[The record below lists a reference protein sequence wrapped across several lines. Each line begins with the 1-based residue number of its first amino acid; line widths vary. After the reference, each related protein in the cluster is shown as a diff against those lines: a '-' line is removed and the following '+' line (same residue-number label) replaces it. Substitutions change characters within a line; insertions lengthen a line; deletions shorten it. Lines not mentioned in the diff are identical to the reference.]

1 MPIKVQNNLP
11 AKKIMEQENI
21 FMMDETRATTQN
33 IRPLYIAV
41 LNLMPLKEDTEV
53 QLLRSLSN
61 TPLQIEI
68 TFLTTALFTSRL
80 ESST

>member
-41 LNLMPLKEDTEV
+41 LNLMPLKGRYGGSAATQFIQYAIADRDYIFDNSIV
-53 QLLRSLSN
+53 YW
-61 TPLQIEI
+61 
-68 TFLTTALFTSRL
+68 
-80 ESST
+80 

>member
-33 IRPLYIAV
+33 IRPL
-41 LNLMPLKEDTEV
+41 
-53 QLLRSLSN
+53 
-61 TPLQIEI
+61 
-68 TFLTTALFTSRL
+68 
-80 ESST
+80 

>member
-41 LNLMPLKEDTEV
+41 LNLMPLKEDTQFIQYAIADRDYIFDNSIV
-53 QLLRSLSN
+53 YW
-61 TPLQIEI
+61 
-68 TFLTTALFTSRL
+68 
-80 ESST
+80 